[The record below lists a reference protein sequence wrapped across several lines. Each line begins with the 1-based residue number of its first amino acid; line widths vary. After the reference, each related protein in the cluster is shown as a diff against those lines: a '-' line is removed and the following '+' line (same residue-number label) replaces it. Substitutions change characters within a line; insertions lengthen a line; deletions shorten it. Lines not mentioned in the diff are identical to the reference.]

1 MKTRLK
7 LALVNAVILC
17 GALLIIWVEWPEAM
31 KRHGYGHGFEPDFG
45 SSVYLAVLLTGIPVL
60 LYAVAVHVVA
70 TQTHWLFAPDELQEY
85 RARQL
90 LNSMKLPA
98 PVQPEKAAAPSP
110 IRHDD

>member
-7 LALVNAVILC
+7 LVLVNAVILC
-17 GALLIIWVEWPEAM
+17 GSLLIIWVQWPEAM
-31 KRHGYGHGFEPDFG
+31 QRHGDGHGFEPGFG

-60 LYAVAVHVVA
+60 LYAVAVHVIA

-90 LNSMKLPA
+90 LKSLISPA
-98 PVQPEKAAAPSP
+98 SAPPEKATATSP